1 MTDASAIFL
10 ADTGIDAGQFV
21 KVILQGFLLS
31 WPVWVAVGLLMLG
44 YLALGIYRR
53 IVRARSRSR
62 WR

>member
-1 MTDASAIFL
+1 MTDASAIFF

-31 WPVWVAVGLLMLG
+31 WPVWAAVGLLVVG
-44 YLALGIYRR
+44 SLALGTFRR
-53 IVRARSRSR
+53 IRRARSRSR